1 MRYLLDTHT
10 FLWFTDEPRRL
21 SARVRDLI
29 EDPDNEIVFS
39 CVSAWEIAI
48 KSQLG
53 RLQLPGDVPELI
65 PRRLLDY
72 GFASLP
78 IDLRHALEVGRLP
91 LLHRDPFDR
100 LLICQSQIEDLP
112 LLTGDAAIARYRVAV
127 IW

>member
-10 FLWFTDEPRRL
+10 FLWCTGEPGRL
-21 SARVRDLI
+21 PARVRALV

-48 KSQLG
+48 KVPLG
-53 RLQLPGDVPELI
+53 RLQVPGNVLEVI

-72 GFASLP
+72 GFV
-78 IDLRHALEVGRLP
+78 ALSIELQHVLAVARLP

-100 LLICQSQIEDLP
+100 LLVCQAQIENLP
-112 LLTGDAAIARYRVAV
+112 ILSTDGALAQYGVEV